1 MRSQNV
7 LRRSRGL
14 FRTKSPLSLY
24 SSSIPPRIPRKSAA
38 KRFLPHSH
46 EKRLVST
53 DNQSLGASASA
64 PPPETPSEEPS
75 ETPDAS
81 SASLSDDL
89 DKFKGKRRIV
99 SSSSTSKERETV
111 EIPEGLHILWN
122 PDELPAEPLNPGSV
136 PPPEILEEVLHNLLA
151 TLHPHTQHRAAYP
164 PPLAQSEE
172 PTLALYCPI
181 EGGDYIIDS
190 TVVELARRTGSEVL
204 VLDAVQ
210 LAAGEWGYFGPA
222 ASSLKLPRNPLH
234 FASSGP
240 SSNKSSSMSSYS
252 EDFDEDEPEFSP
264 PRQMMFTVMAPLRRG
279 SSTTVIK
286 SKRAAPPSKVKV
298 FFDSLVNL
306 PSNST
311 GPVSRPRIIYI
322 RDFPTLASTASA
334 WYPYLR
340 DAVSQRRKGPM
351 TRSSSPVPNP
361 ITIVFGMSPPLFPP
375 PDRPMHPTGSGVLSL
390 LMNRSA
396 SPMFPTSNP
405 KPDKVDWSESPV
417 AETAREKRLQQRLKS
432 WERGENV
439 AMDEHDKYT
448 EDASDSAGRRRSDV
462 IVLEGS
468 IPSQSGFSMPMP
480 SGSSGAVEDAEGPS
494 FYRTSVLVPS
504 VRSVSDER
512 DYRVLRRREI
522 NELTMR
528 MAIGQVGGKLSE
540 ESVSFKGGFSTT
552 SNAQGETNKTE
563 LVPEP
568 TSFTDSH
575 LQEIN
580 SSSSPETP
588 EQEPIPKRMWDDP
601 KMWEAWG
608 SQLESWSTVKDIAHR
623 AIGGVVASREATKR
637 PTLEHTNVSW
647 SDVHYAWGAV
657 HGALEYRKSWL
668 KDSVPVARKLE
679 DEPETE
685 QRAKLG
691 YDQVIE
697 SVKNDPEID
706 PHEQRLLSSIVDA
719 ATMTTSFSQ
728 VHLPAHTIDS
738 IRSIVSL
745 PLLHPGA
752 FQTGILKQHGMTGCL
767 LFGPPGTGKTLVVRA
782 LAKEAGCRMMVI
794 SPSDVM
800 DMYVGEGEKLVHA
813 VFSLARKI
821 APCVIFLDEID
832 ALFSARS
839 SARESGSSFAHRG
852 IITEFMQEMDGLK
865 TSRDDNVIVIGATN
879 RPFDLDDAVLR
890 RLPRRLLVDLPGV
903 PERQE
908 ILKILL
914 RDEVLGDDV
923 DIGVLAKQTES
934 FSGSDL
940 KHLCVSAAL
949 DAVKEDIKLPWQ
961 VSSSPDSLDSP
972 ATHDQVNADKEAIAG
987 ESTLK
992 ENMLEESKDEQ
1003 VGTSPPLEEMPQPSD
1018 VKSTHSNSSS
1028 HLRTL
1033 ARRHFDKALKEIT
1046 PSSSESLG
1054 SLADLRKWNEEFGEG
1069 RKDRKRKSIWGRGRF
1084 GFTDK
1089 EAHSMEEG
1097 RVVPS
1102 SPTIAVPSS
1111 DTSSSL

>member
-14 FRTKSPLSLY
+14 FRTRSPISLY
-24 SSSIPPRIPRKSAA
+24 SSSIPPRTPRKSAV
-38 KRFLPHSH
+38 KRLLPHSH

-75 ETPDAS
+75 EVSDAS
-81 SASLSDDL
+81 SASLPDDL
-89 DKFKGKRRIV
+89 DKLKGKRRIV
-99 SSSSTSKERETV
+99 SSSTSKEWETV

-240 SSNKSSSMSSYS
+240 SSNKSSPMSYS
-252 EDFDEDEPEFSP
+252 EDFDEEPEFSP

-298 FFDSLVNL
+298 FFDSLVNI

-396 SPMFPTSNP
+396 SPIFPTSNP
-405 KPDKVDWSESPV
+405 KPDKVDWSESPA
-417 AETAREKRLQQRLKS
+417 AEQAREKRLQQRLKS

-448 EDASDSAGRRRSDV
+448 EDPSDSAGRRRSDV

-540 ESVSFKGGFSTT
+540 ESVSFK
-552 SNAQGETNKTE
+552 
-563 LVPEP
+563 
-568 TSFTDSH
+568 
-575 LQEIN
+575 EIN
-580 SSSSPETP
+580 SSSSSPET
-588 EQEPIPKRMWDDP
+588 PIPKRMWDDP

-832 ALFSARS
+832 ALFSARM

-914 RDEVLGDDV
+914 RDEVLGNDV
-923 DIGVLAKQTES
+923 DIGVLARQTES

-961 VSSSPDSLDSP
+961 VSSSPDSLDKS
-972 ATHDQVNADKEAIAG
+972 
-987 ESTLK
+987 S
-992 ENMLEESKDEQ
+992 LEESKDEQ
-1003 VGTSPPLEEMPQPSD
+1003 VEISLPLEEMPQPSD
-1018 VKSTHSNSSS
+1018 VKSIHSNSSP

>member
-14 FRTKSPLSLY
+14 FRTKSPLSLS

-38 KRFLPHSH
+38 KRFLPHSY

-75 ETPDAS
+75 EISDAS
-81 SASLSDDL
+81 STSLPDDL

-240 SSNKSSSMSSYS
+240 SNKSSSVSSYS

-563 LVPEP
+563 L
-568 TSFTDSH
+568 
-575 LQEIN
+575 
-580 SSSSPETP
+580 
-588 EQEPIPKRMWDDP
+588 
-601 KMWEAWG
+601 MWEAWG

-832 ALFSARS
+832 ALFSARM

-972 ATHDQVNADKEAIAG
+972 ATHDQ
-987 ESTLK
+987 
-992 ENMLEESKDEQ
+992 SKDEQ

>member
-1 MRSQNV
+1 MRSQSI

-14 FRTKSPLSLY
+14 LRIKSSVSSHNSL
-24 SSSIPPRIPRKSAA
+24 PPRLPRKPST
-38 KRFLPHSH
+38 KRLLPSSQG
-46 EKRLVST
+46 KRLVST
-53 DNQSLGASASA
+53 ENSPLETSASPSPGA
-64 PPPETPSEEPS
+64 PPEEPS
-75 ETPDAS
+75 EDAEAS
-81 SASLSDDL
+81 SASSLDDP
-89 DKFKGKRRIV
+89 DKSKGKRRVV
-99 SSSSTSKERETV
+99 SSSLKEQDTIEL
-111 EIPEGLHILWN
+111 PQGLRILWN
-122 PDELPAEPLNPGSV
+122 PDELPVEPLNPGSV
-136 PPPEILEEVLHNLLA
+136 PPPQIMEEVLHNLLV
-151 TLHPHTQHRAAYP
+151 TLHPQTQHRAAYP
-164 PPLAQSEE
+164 PPLAQPEE

-190 TVVELARRTGSEVL
+190 TVMELARKTGSEVL

-210 LAAGEWGYFGPA
+210 LAAGEWGYFGSA
-222 ASSLKLPRNPLH
+222 ANSLKLPRNPLH
-234 FASSGP
+234 FASHGP
-240 SSNKSSSMSSYS
+240 STSSAKSNNAMSSYPD
-252 EDFDEDEPEFSP
+252 EFDDDEPESTP
-264 PRQMMFTVMAPLRRG
+264 PRQMMFTVVAPLRRG

-286 SKRAAPPSKVKV
+286 SKRPAPPSKVKV

-306 PSNST
+306 PSESP
-311 GPVSRPRIIYI
+311 GKPRLIYI
-322 RDFPTLASTASA
+322 RDFSTLASTSSA

-351 TRSSSPVPNP
+351 QRSTSPVPNP
-361 ITIVFGMSPPLFPP
+361 ITIIFGMSPPLFSPSE
-375 PDRPMHPTGSGVLSL
+375 RPMHPSGGVLSL

-396 SPMFPTSNP
+396 SPMFSASNS
-405 KPDKVDWSESPV
+405 KPEKHDWSESPA
-417 AETAREKRLQQRLKS
+417 AEQAREKRLQQRLKG

-439 AMDEHDKYT
+439 VMDEHSKYS
-448 EDASDSAGRRRSDV
+448 EDSSGGRRRSDV
-462 IVLEGS
+462 IVLEGN
-468 IPSQSGFSMPMP
+468 IPSLPGFSMPMQ
-480 SGSSGAVEDAEGPS
+480 SGPAAAGEDAEGPS

-504 VRSVSDER
+504 ARSTSDER
-512 DYRVLRRREI
+512 DYRILRRREI

-540 ESVSFKGGFSTT
+540 ESVSFKRGFFTLASTNPEGD
-552 SNAQGETNKTE
+552 SEKTATV
-563 LVPEP
+563 LVP
-568 TSFTDSH
+568 TSTPDSH
-575 LQEIN
+575 LVN
-580 SSSSPETP
+580 ETP
-588 EQEPIPKRMWDDP
+588 PNRSTFQFLEQDSSHYTSKRIWDDS

-608 SQLESWSTVKDIAHR
+608 GQLEPWSTVKDIAHR
-623 AIGGVVASREATKR
+623 AIGGVVASRKATER
-637 PTLEHTNVSW
+637 PTLDHTDVSW

-668 KDSVPVARKLE
+668 KDSVPVVRKP
-679 DEPETE
+679 DHEPGTE
-685 QRAKLG
+685 QTTKAE
-691 YDQVIE
+691 YDEVIE

-832 ALFSARS
+832 ALFSARMS
-839 SARESGSSFAHRG
+839 MRESGSSFAHRG

-903 PERQE
+903 EERQE

-914 RDEVLGDDV
+914 RDEILGDDL
-923 DIGVLAKQTES
+923 DISVLAKQTES

-961 VSSSPDSLDSP
+961 VSSSPDTSETQADINVESAVVP
-972 ATHDQVNADKEAIAG
+972 ATSETTAEVEPEEVKTFPAFDEAQQADDDKP
-987 ESTLK
+987 T
-992 ENMLEESKDEQ
+992 SK
-1003 VGTSPPLEEMPQPSD
+1003 PLEPTP
-1018 VKSTHSNSSS
+1018 

-1089 EAHSMEEG
+1089 ESFSVEEG
-1097 RVVPS
+1097 RVVPAT
-1102 SPTIAVPSS
+1102 PTIAVPSS
-1111 DTSSSL
+1111 DTSSRV